1 MFCVGARVAGLIV
14 ALALSALMLAGCV
27 IALGQKLGREGYP
40 WTHIP
45 PEVAVEARR

>member
-1 MFCVGARVAGLIV
+1 MFCVGARVARQVV
-14 ALALSALMLAGCV
+14 AFALSALMLAGCV
-27 IALGQKLGREGYP
+27 IALGLKLGREGYP